1 MNNYVVR
8 VLGLPE
14 HERVILKLIFSI
26 SEKSKLRRNIYTL
39 AADLYE
45 PADVV
50 IRDVRYAPTPA
61 LDVRRELLVIDVP
74 TRIDTPVIL
83 RPLIATRVLAVL
95 DDVFAA
101 AVVAPAIVA
110 ELQSN
115 SSVVLP
121 FAAAQ
126 HAVADTAIAASEA
139 HESPVDD
146 DVSGIPASQ
155 GAEVAAVVDE
165 ILLSTPTEAP
175 QVDLFAS
182 PDEASDSAETMP
194 LVVRSK
200 PRVLVVDDNPSVCKQ
215 LEIELLQFDVEV
227 DYVPSARKAIEM
239 VGKYRYQIAFL
250 DVVLPDWDGYQIC
263 KHIKSKAPDTIV
275 VMLSDKAT
283 ASDKLRGAL
292 VGCDAYLTKPVSR
305 QTFQATVK
313 SHLVLAANTQAL
325 GA

>member
-61 LDVRRELLVIDVP
+61 LDVRRELLVIGVP

-101 AVVAPAIVA
+101 AVVAPAIA
-110 ELQSN
+110 ELQPN

-139 HESPVDD
+139 QESPVDD
-146 DVSGIPASQ
+146 VISGIPASQ
-155 GAEVAAVVDE
+155 GAEVAAAVDE
-165 ILLSTPTEAP
+165 ILLSIPNEKP
-175 QVDLFAS
+175 QSDLFALS
-182 PDEASDSAETMP
+182 DEKSDNAVIMLP
-194 LVVRSK
+194 VMRSK
-200 PRVLVVDDNPSVCKQ
+200 LRVLVVDDNPSVCKQ
-215 LEIELLQFDVEV
+215 LEIELLQFDAQV

-239 VGKYRYQIAFL
+239 VGKYRYQVAFL
-250 DVVLPDWDGYQIC
+250 DIVLPDWDGYQIC

-275 VMLSDKAT
+275 VMLSDRAT
-283 ASDKLRGAL
+283 ASEKLRGAL
-292 VGCDAYLTKPVSR
+292 AGCNAYLTKPVSR
-305 QTFQATVK
+305 QAFQATVK
-313 SHLVLAANTQAL
+313 NHLTLAASTQAL

>member
-26 SEKSKLRRNIYTL
+26 SAKSKLRRNIYTL
-39 AADLYE
+39 AADLNE

-50 IRDVRYAPTPA
+50 IRDVRHAPTPA
-61 LDVRRELLVIDVP
+61 RDVRRELLVIDVP
-74 TRIDTPVIL
+74 TPIDTPVIL

-95 DDVFAA
+95 DDVFASV
-101 AVVAPAIVA
+101 VVAPTA
-110 ELQSN
+110 EPQPN

-121 FAAAQ
+121 FAAAH
-126 HAVADTAIAASEA
+126 HAIADTAVAASEA
-139 HESPVDD
+139 QESQVED
-146 DVSGIPASQ
+146 DVGILAAQ

-165 ILLSTPTEAP
+165 ILLSIPIEAP

-182 PDEASDSAETMP
+182 PDEISDRAESMP
-194 LVVRSK
+194 SVVHSK
-200 PRVLVVDDNPSVCKQ
+200 LRVLVVDDNPSVCKQ

-239 VGKYRYQIAFL
+239 VSKYRYRVAFL

-292 VGCDAYLTKPVSR
+292 AGCDAYLTKPVNR

-313 SHLVLAANTQAL
+313 THLTHAANIQAL